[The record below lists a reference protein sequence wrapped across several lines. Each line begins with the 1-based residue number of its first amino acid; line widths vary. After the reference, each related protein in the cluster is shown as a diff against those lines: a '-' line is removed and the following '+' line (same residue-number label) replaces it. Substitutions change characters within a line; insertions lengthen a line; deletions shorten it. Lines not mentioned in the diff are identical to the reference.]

1 MIQKKR
7 GFILFII
14 LFHFLLMTGIFADSF
29 ADAELLF
36 SRNKPDEAIVLFE
49 QVLQSANT
57 DPSVYNYLGLAYYQ
71 TGQMQKALETF
82 LSGTQKDGTNK
93 RVLYYNAGNT
103 AFAMGLLTEAENY
116 FSLSSIADPSNAQV
130 FLNRANTRVKLQKLS
145 DASDDYTNYLRLNP
159 LSPQADEIRRLLL
172 LLSEEIQ
179 NKEIEEQRLAQAALR
194 LKEEEARISQEL
206 ALQKEEQERLA
217 AEKAAAEAERRRLL
231 MEEIAASLQNTEST
245 NLSAGSEGVMEYT
258 YESELD

>member
-1 MIQKKR
+1 MIHKKHR
-7 GFILFII
+7 FSLFII
-14 LFHFLLMTGIFADSF
+14 LFHFLLMPDIFADSF
-29 ADAELLF
+29 ADGALLF

-49 QVLQSANT
+49 QALQSANT
-57 DPSVYNYLGLAYYQ
+57 DPLVYNYLGLSYYQ

-103 AFAMGLLTEAENY
+103 AFAMGLLLEAENY
-116 FSLSSIADPSNAQV
+116 FSLSSVADPLNAQV
-130 FLNRANTRVKLQKLS
+130 YLNRANTRLKLQKLS
-145 DASDDYTNYLRLNP
+145 DAADDYNNYIRLNP
-159 LSPQADEIRRLLL
+159 LSPQADEIRKLLL
-172 LLSEEIQ
+172 LLSEEIE
-179 NKEIEEQRLAQAALR
+179 NKKIEEQRIAQETER
-194 LKEEEARISQEL
+194 LKEEEARIAQEL
-206 ALQKEEQERLA
+206 ALQKEEQERAA

>member
-1 MIQKKR
+1 MIHKKH
-7 GFILFII
+7 GFSLFII
-14 LFHFLLMTGIFADSF
+14 LFHLLLMPDIFADSF
-29 ADAELLF
+29 EDGALLF
-36 SRNKPDEAIVLFE
+36 SRNKPKEAIVLFE
-49 QVLQSANT
+49 QALQSANT
-57 DPSVYNYLGLAYYQ
+57 DPLVYNYLGLSYYQ

-103 AFAMGLLTEAENY
+103 AFAMGLLLEAENY
-116 FSLSSIADPSNAQV
+116 FSLSSVADPFNAQV
-130 FLNRANTRVKLQKLS
+130 YLNRANTRLKLQKLS
-145 DASDDYTNYLRLNP
+145 DAADDYNNYIRLNP
-159 LSPQADEIRRLLL
+159 LSPQADEIRKLLL
-172 LLSEEIQ
+172 LLFEEIE
-179 NKEIEEQRLAQAALR
+179 NKKNEEERIAQETQR
-194 LKEEEARISQEL
+194 LKEEEARITQEL
-206 ALQKEEQERLA
+206 ALQKEEQERAA